1 MGMGYGCNFGMIIS
15 REEVLKV
22 APNEFKALEEK
33 LEELE
38 VSLDTLAQAVHYSE
52 LISDED
58 VTDEEA
64 ETLDSLWEKV
74 TEAFEKQTGIG
85 LLLSYHSKSDE
96 GDRYDEVD
104 GAYFE
109 LSWND
114 VYKLSPEA
122 QKLKENLG
130 VNFGLKGWV
139 TYG

>member
-15 REEVLKV
+15 REEVIKV
-22 APNEFKALEEK
+22 APNEFKALEER

-38 VSLDTLAQAVHYSE
+38 ISMDALAQAVNHGD
-52 LISDED
+52 LIDDED
-58 VTDEEA
+58 VSDDDA
-64 ETLDSLWEKV
+64 KTLDSLWEKV
-74 TEAFEKQTGIG
+74 ADTFEKQTGIG

-109 LSWND
+109 LSWSD

-122 QKLKENLG
+122 QKLKEHG
-130 VNFGLKGWV
+130 IDFGLKGWV